1 MGSYK
6 QHSDEFKRDVLV
18 MVTEGT
24 CRLPAPPQFAT

>member
-6 QHSDEFKRDVLV
+6 QHSDEFKRDV